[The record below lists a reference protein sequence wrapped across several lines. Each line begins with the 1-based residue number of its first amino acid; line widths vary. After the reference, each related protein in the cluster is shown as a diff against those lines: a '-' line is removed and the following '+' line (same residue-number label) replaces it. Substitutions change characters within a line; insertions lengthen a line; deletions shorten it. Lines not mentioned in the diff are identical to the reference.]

1 MGFASKEA
9 ESMKEVVITN
19 PLRTANGS
27 FGGAFKTVPAYDL
40 ARVVMQRVIADA
52 GIDAGALDEVIFGNI
67 GQPSEAANIARVA
80 AIYAGIPDHVPAY
93 TVQRNCASGLQAI
106 TNAYSAIQVGDG
118 ELYLVGGAE
127 NMSLIPYVVKG
138 ARWGLKLRHAEF
150 TDALWEGLTDPTC
163 NLIMG
168 GTAEN
173 LAEQYQ
179 ISRDAQDQYAVQSHK
194 KAFMATRTGKFKDEI
209 VPVEVVK
216 RAAGQEVAKESIIQ
230 DESINPGLT
239 VQKAA
244 LYPTVFKKDGSV
256 TPANACPMNDGAA
269 AMLVTTAER
278 AEKLGL
284 KPMARILGYGY
295 TGVSPAYMGIGP
307 ATALPKAL
315 ARAGLRYDQ
324 LDLVEINEAFAAQA
338 LAVSIKMT
346 QDGHGWDWEKT
357 NVNGGAIALG
367 HPVGQS
373 GARIVVTLLHEMKR
387 RGGRYG
393 AATLCVGGGQGGAMV
408 VERI

>member
-1 MGFASKEA
+1 
-9 ESMKEVVITN
+9 MKEVVICN

-27 FGGAFKTVPAYDL
+27 FGGAFKTVPAYEL
-40 ARVVMQRVIADA
+40 AKIVMQRVIADS
-52 GIDAGALDEVIFGNI
+52 GIDPAQLDDVIFGNI
-67 GQPSEAANIARVA
+67 GQPSEAANITRVA
-80 AIYAGIPDHVPAY
+80 AIYAGIPKSVPAY
-93 TVQRNCASGLQAI
+93 TVQRNCASGMQAI
-106 TNAYSAIQVGDG
+106 TSAFQAIQTGDG
-118 ELYLVGGAE
+118 ELYLVGGTE

-173 LAEQYQ
+173 VAEMYNITREEQ
-179 ISRDAQDQYAVQSHK
+179 DAFAVQSHK
-194 KAFMATRTGKFKDEI
+194 KAFMATRMGKFKDEI

-216 RAAGQEVAKESIIQ
+216 KAAGQEVAKETILQ

-244 LYPTVFKKDGSV
+244 LYPTVFKKDGTV

-284 KPMARILGYGY
+284 KPMARIISYAY
-295 TGVSPAYMGIGP
+295 TGVDPAYMGIGP
-307 ATALPKAL
+307 AYALPKAL
-315 ARAGLRYDQ
+315 ARAGLKYEQ
-324 LDLVEINEAFAAQA
+324 LDLVEINEAFAAQVLGVA
-338 LAVSIKMT
+338 KQMIA
-346 QDGHGWDWEKT
+346 DGHGWDWEKT

-373 GARIVVTLLHEMKR
+373 GARITVTLLHEMKR
-387 RGGRYG
+387 RNARYG
-393 AATLCVGGGQGGAMV
+393 TATLCVGGGQGGALI
-408 VERI
+408 VERV

>member
-1 MGFASKEA
+1 
-9 ESMKEVVITN
+9 MKEVVITN

-40 ARVVMQRVIADA
+40 AKYVMQRVIADA
-52 GIDAGALDEVIFGNI
+52 GIDPGLLDEVILGNI

-80 AIYAGIPDHVPAY
+80 AIYAGVPEHVPAY
-93 TVQRNCASGLQAI
+93 TVQRNCASALQAI
-106 TNAYSAIQVGDG
+106 TSAYNSIQVGDG
-118 ELYLVGGAE
+118 ELYLVGGTE
-127 NMSLIPYVVKG
+127 NMSLIPYVHKG
-138 ARWGLKLRHAEF
+138 ARWGLRLRHSEL

-168 GTAEN
+168 ATAEN
-173 LAEQYQ
+173 LAEQYN
-179 ISRDAQDQYAVQSHK
+179 ISREAQDQFAVQSHK
-194 KAFMATRTGKFKDEI
+194 KAFMATRMGKFKDEI

-216 RAAGQEVAKESIIQ
+216 KAAGQEVARELIVQ
-230 DESINPGLT
+230 DESINPALT

-244 LYPTVFKKDGSV
+244 LYPTVFKKNGTV

-284 KPMARILGYGY
+284 QPMARILSYGY
-295 TGVSPAYMGIGP
+295 TAVSPAYMGIGP

-315 ARAGLRYDQ
+315 ARAGLKYEQ
-324 LDLVEINEAFAAQA
+324 LDLVELNEAFAAQA
-338 LAVSIKMT
+338 LAVGIKMV
-346 QDGHGWDWEKT
+346 QDGHGWDWDKT

-373 GARIVVTLLHEMKR
+373 GARLVVTLLHEMKR
-387 RGGRYG
+387 RNARYG
-393 AATLCVGGGQGGAMV
+393 AATLCVGGGQGAALI
-408 VERI
+408 VERV

>member
-1 MGFASKEA
+1 
-9 ESMKEVVITN
+9 MKEVVITN

-40 ARVVMQRVIADA
+40 AKVVMQRVIADA

-67 GQPSEAANIARVA
+67 GQPSEAANITRVA

-106 TNAYSAIQVGDG
+106 TSAYNAIQVGDG
-118 ELYLVGGAE
+118 ELYLVGGME

-138 ARWGLKLRHAEF
+138 ARWGLKLRHSEF

-194 KAFMATRTGKFKDEI
+194 KAFMATRMGKFKDEI

-244 LYPTVFKKDGSV
+244 LYPTVFRKDGSV

-278 AEKLGL
+278 AEKLDL
-284 KPMARILGYGY
+284 KPLVRILGYGY

-324 LDLVEINEAFAAQA
+324 LDLVELNEAFAAQA
-338 LAVSIKMT
+338 MAVSIKMT

-373 GARIVVTLLHEMKR
+373 GARIVITLLHEMKR
-387 RGGRYG
+387 RSSRYG